1 MSLIEVNGK
10 IPKVSPRAESQDTS
24 RLNNSSFQESSYLYN
39 LSRLLDQRG
48 NQDLLLTLLEG
59 CATPY
64 DKQRNHHKSASMTA
78 IS

>member
-10 IPKVSPRAESQDTS
+10 IPKVSPHAESQDAS
-24 RLNNSSFQESSYLYN
+24 RLNNSSDPQSSYIYN
-39 LSRLLDQRG
+39 LSKLLDQRG

-64 DKQRNHHKSASMTA
+64 DK
-78 IS
+78 